1 MARHAVIMAGGSG
14 TRFWP
19 WSRRQLPKQFLKLGG
34 DRSLFELTL
43 ERIRPLVPPERTLVI
58 CNRDHVDLVG
68 RLAPELPAE
77 NIIGEPVARNTA
89 PCIALAA
96 LIVQRRDP
104 EGTLCVLPAD
114 HHVKEPARFQQ
125 LLDSVL
131 KGAEANDRLVTF
143 GIIPTHP
150 HTGYGYVQASE
161 IVGHAD
167 GVALLGVDQFV
178 EKPHRSLAEEYVT
191 QGNYY
196 WNSGMFVWKARVVLE
211 ELRQYAPDVL
221 RPLTELAETGDHL
234 RTGDAELE
242 RVFQDLPSISIDY
255 SIMEKSRRIV
265 LARGDFGWSDLG
277 SWDSLE
283 DVLAMDN
290 SNVTIGAPMILVDT
304 RRCVVCAHDR
314 LVACVG
320 VEDLVV
326 VATGDAVLVAHK
338 DKAQDVRQVVQKLE
352 ADGRDEYL

>member
-1 MARHAVIMAGGSG
+1 MAGGSG

-131 KGAEANDRLVTF
+131 KGAEANDRLITF

-161 IVGHAD
+161 IVGSAD
-167 GVALLGVDQFV
+167 GVALLNVDQFV

-196 WNSGMFVWKARVVLE
+196 WNSGIFIWKTSVVIEQYRKLLPDHFKAFGPLASREAREIASNEGDVWEAKKNIFDMVESV
-211 ELRQYAPDVL
+211 
-221 RPLTELAETGDHL
+221 
-234 RTGDAELE
+234 
-242 RVFQDLPSISIDY
+242 SIDY
-255 SIMEKSRRIV
+255 GIMERAENRVVIP
-265 LARGDFGWSDLG
+265 GDFGWTDLG
-277 SWDSLE
+277 SWKSIDEILPADGNGNRSPEKDRALFLNSRDCSVFTE
-283 DVLAMDN
+283 NRRVSVVGLSDVIVVEA
-290 SNVTIGAPMILVDT
+290 GGEILVI
-304 RRCVVCAHDR
+304 
-314 LVACVG
+314 
-320 VEDLVV
+320 
-326 VATGDAVLVAHK
+326 HK
-338 DKAQDVRQVVQKLE
+338 DAAQDVKKIVEIVKR
-352 ADGRDEYL
+352 A